1 MRNKAVKYI
10 SILLAVFLGLSCTL
24 CVSAYIL
31 DPQNVYRWND
41 KGVRYYSPVYST
53 VAAAKNYDY
62 NYAIIGSSMVQN
74 MSAARFE
81 KELGCRPL
89 KITVGAMT
97 PSELLWLYKFANEQN
112 KASDYLVCLDL
123 HRFAAAT
130 SIEPDSGRFPEHMYS
145 GKGLVQFKYLLGF
158 ETWLRFI
165 PLNILLSVNE
175 IFPLP
180 LPESFNRTISEATDI
195 NKMCQWDNTELI
207 GKEKMYQSYLSNTV
221 AFNEGNETEFTGNY
235 AKNTQDFLTALLT
248 ELDENETLTLLLPPY
263 SALYWAKETEKEME
277 ILFDLREQIA
287 RFADEHENII
297 LLDFQ
302 AEKYTTDLDKYIDF
316 NHFGE
321 EIQAQMETDILNVT
335 IGYTCERIKQNSE
348 TIRNYAL
355 SAREQAAQYKTE

>member
-31 DPQNVYRWND
+31 DPQNVYRWNG

-53 VAAAKNYDY
+53 VAAAKNYEYD
-62 NYAIIGSSMVQN
+62 YAIIGSSMVQN
-74 MSAARFE
+74 ISAERFE
-81 KELGCRPL
+81 KELECKPL

-112 KASDYLVCLDL
+112 KASDYLISLDL
-123 HRFAAAT
+123 HRLAAAA

-165 PLNILLSVNE
+165 PLNIILSVNSVLH
-175 IFPLP
+175 LP
-180 LPESFNRTISEATDI
+180 LPESFNSTISEATDI
-195 NKMCQWDNTELI
+195 NKMCQWDNTDPI
-207 GKEKMYQSYLSNTV
+207 GKEEMYKSFLLNTV
-221 AFNEGNETEFTGNY
+221 AFNEGSETEFTANY
-235 AKNTQDFLTALLT
+235 AKNTQNFLTALST

-263 SALYWAKETEKEME
+263 SALYWAKETEKELE

-287 RFADEHENII
+287 RFADEHENIR

-302 AEKYTTDLDKYIDF
+302 AEEYTTDLDKYIDF

-321 EIQAQMETDILNVT
+321 EIQARMETDIFNAT
-335 IGYTCERIKQNSE
+335 IGHTCKQVKQNSK
-348 TIRNYAL
+348 TILDYAF
-355 SAREQAAQYKTE
+355 SAREQAAQYKAE